1 MIDFINGPLAPL
13 AAFKQFIIWQMRQVM
28 ENGKPVW
35 KKYPTD
41 YRQLSNPSWAAQ
53 IANAHDPAIHLTAA
67 DAQAI
72 AARAGKPYGLGF
84 SLSSADPFVFIDL
97 DKCYNPTTQQWKPE
111 ALALLRHFPGAAVE
125 VSQSHTGLHIIA
137 SASAVPPHGCKDG
150 VNGFEMYHNKRFI
163 ALTGINAV
171 GSAAADCTATLPAVV
186 ARYFNPSAAGAGDAT
201 VAPGEWTTAPV
212 AGYSSVETDEELI
225 ARAMRSASAGAVFG
239 GKASFAD
246 LWGRNVAVLGA
257 AFPDVHQDPPREFDP
272 SRADSALAQHLSFWT
287 GGNCERIRA
296 LMMQSGLVRDKWG
309 RDGYIRTTIS
319 GAVGRSRSFYS
330 VRTAPDPS
338 AGPVQAV
345 TPGAVV
351 PAAPTGTLTVSTTS
365 GYQYLT
371 AQAQLEHFKG
381 CVYVTDMH
389 KIFTPSGDFLNSDRF
404 NAVYGGY
411 VFALDNIDDK
421 STRAA
426 WEAFTQSQANRFP
439 KVNTSCFRPDRPS
452 GEIAIEEGRSRVN
465 VYVPVPVRT
474 VAGDPAPFLDLLQ
487 RMLPV
492 KNDRDILLSYMAA
505 CVQYK
510 GVKFQWAPL
519 IQGAEGNGKTVLT
532 RCVRYAVGKRYGHL
546 PKAMDIDNKF
556 NGWILNKLFIGV
568 EDVFVPDHRREIM
581 ETLKPM
587 ITGGDG
593 LDIQFKGQDQIT
605 ADICANFIFNSNH
618 PDAIKKTRNDRRFAI
633 FFCAQQS
640 EEDIRRDGMSGA
652 YFPALYDWLKAD
664 GYAIVADFLSKY
676 DIKAELNPATLC
688 HRAPETSST
697 EEAID
702 AGLGSVE
709 QLILEAVDEGE
720 TGFRGGWISSIAL
733 ERLLSIA
740 GKSRAV
746 PPRKRRDLLRSIGYD
761 WHPALLGTCGRAN
774 NPIPIDGNKKPRLF
788 VKAGIAAHVKTPAD
802 ACRLYISAQEPPA
815 PVAEGVPMRG
825 VG

>member
-1 MIDFINGPLAPL
+1 MIDFTNGPLAPL

-72 AARAGKPYGLGF
+72 AVRAGKPYGLGF

-97 DKCYNPTTQQWKPE
+97 DKCYNPTTRQWKPE
-111 ALALLRHFPGAAVE
+111 ALAMLRHFPGAAVE

-137 SASAVPPHGCKDG
+137 SAGAVPAHGCKDG
-150 VNGFEMYHNKRFI
+150 VNGFEMYHDKRFI

-171 GSAAADCTATLPAVV
+171 GSAAADCTAALPAVV
-186 ARYFNPSAAGAGDAT
+186 ARYFNPSAVGAGDAT

-212 AGYSSVETDEELI
+212 AGYSSTETDEELI
-225 ARAMRSASAGAVFG
+225 ARAMRSTSAGAVFG
-239 GKASFAD
+239 GKASFSD
-246 LWGRNVAVLGA
+246 LWNCNTAVLGA

-309 RDGYIRTTIS
+309 RDGYMRTTIS
-319 GAVGRSRSFYS
+319 VAVGRSRSFYS
-330 VRTAPDPS
+330 VRTAP
-338 AGPVQAV
+338 GPDSGTVQTV
-345 TPGAVV
+345 TPGAIV

-381 CVYVTDMH
+381 CIYVTDMH

-404 NAVYGGY
+404 NAIYGGY

-421 STRAA
+421 STRVA

-439 KVNTSCFRPDRPS
+439 KVNTSCFKPLLPPGS
-452 GEIAIEEGRSRVN
+452 IIVEEGRSKVN
-465 VYVPVPVRT
+465 VYVPVPVKMES
-474 VAGDPAPFLDLLQ
+474 GDISPFLSLLHKI
-487 RMLPV
+487 LPV
-492 KNDRDILLSYMAA
+492 ERDRRILLSYMAA
-505 CVQYK
+505 CVQYI
-510 GVKFQWAPL
+510 GVKFHWAPL
-519 IQGAEGNGKTVLT
+519 LQGCVGNGKSLFS
-532 RCVRYAVGKRYGHL
+532 RCVSYAVGERYTHF
-546 PKAMDIDNKF
+546 PPASEIAEKF
-556 NGWILNKLFIGV
+556 NDWMFYKLFIGV
-568 EDVFVPDHRREIM
+568 EDIKVHEGRKEVLEI
-581 ETLKPM
+581 LKPM
-587 ITGGDG
+587 ITNERYPMRAMHC
-593 LDIQFKGQDQIT
+593 GQIMMDSCGNWIL
-605 ADICANFIFNSNH
+605 NSNH
-618 PDAIKKTRNDRRFAI
+618 KDAILSITKDRRYCPLFT
-633 FFCAQQS
+633 AQQEKS
-640 EEDIRRDGMSGA
+640 DLAKYGMTGE
-652 YFPALYDWLKAD
+652 YFKKLYDWLRDEGGYSYVAHYLKN
-664 GYAIVADFLSKY
+664 YAIEAEFNPAGICQNAPDTSSSAEA
-676 DIKAELNPATLC
+676 AELDVGP
-688 HRAPETSST
+688 
-697 EEAID
+697 
-702 AGLGSVE
+702 VE

-761 WHPALLGTCGRAN
+761 WHPALLGTCGRVN

-788 VKAGIAAHVKTPAD
+788 VRTGIAAHVKTPAE